1 MRDMTLRVAGASRS
15 QNFKNN
21 SFSSIAFAPVSFD
34 LLALE
39 LLAVQVHFDFGHLA
53 LIVSNELD
61 LRIDVGHEERA
72 VILRLEFFLA
82 AAIARLTEQFVAFVR
97 DDQSAH
103 GSKVVFSNEVV
114 VSLRVHFSWLGR
126 GL

>member
-1 MRDMTLRVAGASRS
+1 MTLRVAGASRS

-39 LLAVQVHFDFGHLA
+39 FLAVQVHFYFGHLTLVVA
-53 LIVSNELD
+53 NELC
-61 LRIDVGHEERA
+61 LCIDVGHQESA
-72 VILRLEFFLA
+72 VILRLKFFFA

-97 DDQSAH
+97 DDQRAH

-114 VSLRVHFSWLGR
+114 VSLRVHLSWLGR